1 MVNKEKNKKEE
12 VIEVVDPN
20 TGVVSQYRKK
30 DLEEEIKRL
39 EELKKKAGM

>member
-1 MVNKEKNKKEE
+1 MVNKDKSKKDE

>member
-1 MVNKEKNKKEE
+1 MVNKDKSKKEE
-12 VIEVVDPN
+12 IIEVVDSN

>member
-1 MVNKEKNKKEE
+1 MVDKNKKKEE
-12 VIEVVDPN
+12 EIVEVVDPN

-30 DLEEEIKRL
+30 DLEDEIKRL